1 MAGTRAR
8 PVASPWTTPRALFLV
23 LIGAMLAAMLA
34 AALATPAHAA
44 RPVRM
49 HATLLSSE
57 PAKGSTVASSPE
69 RIYLVFSEEVEP
81 SLGRIRLV
89 GPDGRVV
96 ALESTGDPRNV
107 SALMARVTTP
117 LDRGTWR
124 VEWRIVSEDGHPI
137 DGDFTFAVGAPG
149 TAGPAAPSP
158 PGDEAHDTTPAAPST
173 AAVSTMADS
182 ATAAPSSAMDD
193 VPLLPAL
200 LRGLGV
206 GVLTAL
212 AGLLFFLETRRDR
225 ARQPR
230 AERLASRLSVAAAL
244 LLGLHLVVWAL
255 AVSPERSLGGDQ
267 LAAMLASRVGRVE
280 LARTGLAVLACWAL
294 VLARR
299 ERLALVVA
307 VAAMLVS
314 SATGHSAAIHPAW
327 TVPARALH
335 LFAVAA
341 WLGGLLW
348 LLTLERSGVEVVG
361 AEAQRVSS
369 LALAGVIVVSLTG
382 LVQTKF
388 FIGEWGELVRSTYG
402 AVAIVKIVGLGV
414 LVLFGAHHRFRVLP
428 RLAEAGVADG
438 FTRTLRTEVIVLSL
452 VILVGGLL
460 AYIPPPQH

>member
-1 MAGTRAR
+1 MAAR
-8 PVASPWTTPRALFLV
+8 LAHPVASAWSAHRALLLALAF
-23 LIGAMLAAMLA
+23 AMLAATLTTMLA
-34 AALATPAHAA
+34 RPALAA
-44 RPVRM
+44 RPARM

-57 PAKGSTVASSPE
+57 PAKGTMVASSPP

-89 GPDGRVV
+89 GPGGRVV
-96 ALESTGDPRNV
+96 ALESAGDPRNV

-117 LDRGTWR
+117 LGPGTWR

-137 DGDFTFAVGAPG
+137 DGDFTFAVGGSGADSAALP
-149 TAGPAAPSP
+149 APSE
-158 PGDEAHDTTPAAPST
+158 DEAHDSTTSSSPPASTTPADTTTT
-173 AAVSTMADS
+173 AA
-182 ATAAPSSAMDD
+182 SAMDD
-193 VPLLPAL
+193 VPVLPAL

-212 AGLLFFLETRRDR
+212 AGLLFFLETRREA

-230 AERLASRLSVAAAL
+230 AERLVSRLSVAAAL

-255 AVSPERSLGGDQ
+255 AVSPDRSLGGDQ
-267 LAAMLASRVGRVE
+267 ISAMLASRVGRVE
-280 LARTGLAVLACWAL
+280 LARTALAVLACWAL

-299 ERLALVVA
+299 ERLALGIA

-314 SATGHSAAIHPAW
+314 AGTGHSAAIHPAW

-348 LLTLERSGVEVVG
+348 LLTLERTGVEVVG

-388 FIGEWGELVRSTYG
+388 FIGEWGELVRSAYG

-438 FTRTLRTEVIVLSL
+438 FTRTLRTEVIVRSL

-460 AYIPPPQH
+460 AYVPPPQH

>member
-1 MAGTRAR
+1 MESTRAMR
-8 PVASPWTTPRALFLV
+8 YRALLV
-23 LIGAMLAAMLA
+23 CFSVALLAGVHPR
-34 AALATPAHAA
+34 PADARPASAA
-44 RPVRM
+44 RPAPRM

-57 PAKGSTVASSPE
+57 PTKDSTVTTSPT

-89 GPDGRVV
+89 GPGGQVV
-96 ALESTGDPRNV
+96 ALQSTGDPRNV
-107 SALMARVTTP
+107 SALVAPVTTP
-117 LDRGTWR
+117 LAAGTWR

-137 DGDFTFAVGAPG
+137 DGDFTFAVGAPS
-149 TAGPAAPSP
+149 AGVTAAPAP
-158 PGDEAHDTTPAAPST
+158 PSGASHDTTTSSPSSATPADT
-173 AAVSTMADS
+173 ASS
-182 ATAAPSSAMDD
+182 ATAAMDD
-193 VPLLPAL
+193 VPVVPAL

-206 GVLTAL
+206 GLLTAV

-230 AERLASRLSVAAAL
+230 AERLVSRLSVAMAL
-244 LLGLHLVVWAL
+244 VLALHLVVWAL
-255 AVSPERSLGGDQ
+255 AVAPDRSLGGDQ
-267 LAAMLASRVGRVE
+267 MAAMLASRVGRVE
-280 LARTGLAVLACWAL
+280 VARSALAVLACWAL

-307 VAAMLVS
+307 IAAILVS

-327 TVPARALH
+327 TVPARAFH
-335 LFAVAA
+335 LFAVAL
-341 WLGGLLW
+341 WFGGLLW
-348 LLTLERSGVEVVG
+348 LLTLERPGVDVVA

-402 AVAIVKIVGLGV
+402 AVVILKIVGLGV

-438 FTRTLRTEVIVLSL
+438 FTRTLRTEVLVLSL
-452 VILVGGLL
+452 VILIGGLL
-460 AYIPPPQH
+460 AYIPPPRP

>member
-1 MAGTRAR
+1 MAGAHAR
-8 PVASPWTTPRALFLV
+8 PVALAWTATRTLLFTMAV
-23 LIGAMLAAMLA
+23 
-34 AALATPAHAA
+34 AALVAVFTAAFVRPALGAPPA
-44 RPVRM
+44 RM

-57 PAKGSTVASSPE
+57 PAKGSTVASSPP

-89 GPDGRVV
+89 GPGGRVV

-107 SALMARVTTP
+107 SALVARVPAP

-149 TAGPAAPSP
+149 AGDSSAAPATTD
-158 PGDEAHDTTPAAPST
+158 DETRDTTTAIP
-173 AAVSTMADS
+173 AAVSNSVADS
-182 ATAAPSSAMDD
+182 AAATPSAMDD

-200 LRGLGV
+200 LRGFGV

-212 AGLLFFLETRRDR
+212 AGLLYFLGTRRDR

-244 LLGLHLVVWAL
+244 LLTLHLVVWAL
-255 AVSPERSLGGDQ
+255 AVSPDRSLGGDQ

-280 LARTGLAVLACWAL
+280 VARTALAVLACWAL

-348 LLTLERSGVEVVG
+348 LLTLERPGVDVVA

-369 LALAGVIVVSLTG
+369 LALAGVIVVSITG

-388 FIGEWGELVRSTYG
+388 FIGEWGELVRSAYG

-438 FTRTLRTEVIVLSL
+438 FTRTLRTEVLVLSL

-460 AYIPPPQH
+460 AYIPPPPH

>member
-1 MAGTRAR
+1 M
-8 PVASPWTTPRALFLV
+8 WTTPRVLLV
-23 LIGAMLAAMLA
+23 
-34 AALATPAHAA
+34 ALAVAVLALAVARPALAA
-44 RPVRM
+44 RPPRW

-57 PAKGSTVASSPE
+57 PAKGSTVASSPA

-89 GPDGRVV
+89 GPGGRVV
-96 ALESTGDPRNV
+96 ALAATGDPRNV
-107 SALMARVTTP
+107 SALVARVTTP
-117 LDRGTWR
+117 LDNGTWR

-149 TAGPAAPSP
+149 TGGGAAAAPPTS
-158 PGDEAHDTTPAAPST
+158 GDEAHDTS
-173 AAVSTMADS
+173 VSASPTTSDSGTSVADT
-182 ATAAPSSAMDD
+182 ATAASSAMRD
-193 VPLLPAL
+193 VPVLPAL

-212 AGLLFFLETRRDR
+212 AGLLYFLGTRGDR

-230 AERLASRLSVAAAL
+230 AERLASRLSIAGAL
-244 LLGLHLVVWAL
+244 LLTLHLVVWAL
-255 AVSPERSLGGDQ
+255 AVSPDRSLGGDQ
-267 LAAMLASRVGRVE
+267 MTAMLASRVGRVE
-280 LARTGLAVLACWAL
+280 LARTVLAVLACWAL
-294 VLARR
+294 LLARR

-307 VAAMLVS
+307 AAAMLVS
-314 SATGHSAAIHPAW
+314 SATGHSAAIDPEW
-327 TVPARALH
+327 TIPARALH

-388 FIGEWGELVRSTYG
+388 FIGEWGELVRSAYG
-402 AVAIVKIVGLGV
+402 AVAIAKIVGLGV

-428 RLAEAGVADG
+428 RLAESGVADG
-438 FTRTLRTEVIVLSL
+438 FTRTLRTEVLVLSL

-460 AYIPPPQH
+460 AYVPPPRH

>member
-1 MAGTRAR
+1 MAARLGR
-8 PVASPWTTPRALFLV
+8 PVDGSWTAHRALLFV
-23 LIGAMLAAMLA
+23 LAF
-34 AALATPAHAA
+34 AALATMLARPALAA

-57 PAKGSTVASSPE
+57 PAKGSTVTSSPT
-69 RIYLVFSEEVEP
+69 RVYLVFSEEVEP

-89 GPDGRVV
+89 GPGGRVV

-137 DGDFTFAVGAPG
+137 DGDFTFTVETPGADSAVA
-149 TAGPAAPSP
+149 TPS
-158 PGDEAHDTTPAAPST
+158 GDEAHDTTAAAPSAATTSAVDT
-173 AAVSTMADS
+173 AS
-182 ATAAPSSAMDD
+182 AASSAMED

-206 GVLTAL
+206 GMLTAL
-212 AGLLFFLETRRDR
+212 AGLLFFLGTRRDR
-225 ARQPR
+225 APQLR
-230 AERLASRLSVAAAL
+230 AQRLASRLSVATAL

-255 AVSPERSLGGDQ
+255 AVAPDRSLGGDQ
-267 LAAMLASRVGRVE
+267 MAAMLASRVGRVE
-280 LARTGLAVLACWAL
+280 LARTALAVLACWAL

-307 VAAMLVS
+307 VAAILVS
-314 SATGHSAAIHPAW
+314 SATGHSAAIHPVW

-335 LFAVAA
+335 LFAVAV

-348 LLTLERSGVEVVG
+348 LLTLERSGVEIVG

-428 RLAEAGVADG
+428 RLAQAGVADG

>member
-1 MAGTRAR
+1 MSAPRACNMESTRAMR
-8 PVASPWTTPRALFLV
+8 YRAL
-23 LIGAMLAAMLA
+23 LICVSVALLAGVHPR
-34 AALATPAHAA
+34 PADARPASAA
-44 RPVRM
+44 RPAARM

-57 PAKGSTVASSPE
+57 PAKDSTVATSPT

-89 GPDGRVV
+89 GPGGQVV
-96 ALESTGDPRNV
+96 ALQSSGDPRNV
-107 SALMARVTTP
+107 SALVAPVATP
-117 LDRGTWR
+117 LAAGTWR

-137 DGDFTFAVGAPG
+137 DGDFTFAVGVPNAGVTAASAPPVDEARDTT
-149 TAGPAAPSP
+149 TASAPSAP
-158 PGDEAHDTTPAAPST
+158 PADTA
-173 AAVSTMADS
+173 S
-182 ATAAPSSAMDD
+182 ATTSAMDD
-193 VPLLPAL
+193 VPLLPAI

-206 GVLTAL
+206 GLLAAV
-212 AGLLFFLETRRDR
+212 AGLLFFLDTRRDR
-225 ARQPR
+225 TRQPR
-230 AERLASRLSVAAAL
+230 AERLVSRLSVAMAL
-244 LLGLHLVVWAL
+244 LLALHLVVWAL
-255 AVSPERSLGGDQ
+255 AVSPDRWLGGDQ

-280 LARTGLAVLACWAL
+280 LARSALAVLACWAL

-299 ERLALVVA
+299 ERLAFVVA
-307 VAAMLVS
+307 VAAILVS

-348 LLTLERSGVEVVG
+348 LLTLERSGAAVVG

-402 AVAIVKIVGLGV
+402 AVTLIKIAGLGV
-414 LVLFGAHHRFRVLP
+414 LVLFGAYHRFRVLP
-428 RLAEAGVADG
+428 RLAEAGAADG
-438 FTRTLRTEVIVLSL
+438 FTRTLRTEVLVMSL

-460 AYIPPPQH
+460 AYVPPPQH

>member
-1 MAGTRAR
+1 MRALVLGLALAVLASSFAR
-8 PVASPWTTPRALFLV
+8 P
-23 LIGAMLAAMLA
+23 
-34 AALATPAHAA
+34 ALATRPA
-44 RPVRM
+44 RM

-57 PAKGSTVASSPE
+57 PAKGTTVATSPA

-89 GPDGRVV
+89 GPDGRIV
-96 ALESTGDPRNV
+96 ALQSTGDPRNV
-107 SALMARVTTP
+107 SALMARITTQ
-117 LDRGTWR
+117 LERGTWR

-137 DGDFTFAVGAPG
+137 DGDFTFAVGAPN
-149 TAGPAAPSP
+149 AGGAVATTLP
-158 PGDEAHDTTPAAPST
+158 PGDEAHDTTSSASSPST
-173 AAVSTMADS
+173 DADS
-182 ATAAPSSAMDD
+182 TRAASSAMDD
-193 VPLLPAL
+193 VPMLPAL

-212 AGLLFFLETRRDR
+212 AGLLYFLGTRRDR
-225 ARQPR
+225 ALQPR
-230 AERLASRLSVAAAL
+230 AERLASRLSVATAL
-244 LLGLHLVVWAL
+244 LLTLHLVVWAL
-255 AVSPERSLGGDQ
+255 AVSPDRSLGGDQ
-267 LAAMLASRVGRVE
+267 MVAMLASRVGQVE
-280 LARTGLAVLACWAL
+280 VARTALAVLACWAL

-299 ERLALVVA
+299 ERLALLVA
-307 VAAMLVS
+307 LAAMLVS
-314 SATGHSAAIHPAW
+314 SATGHSAAIHSAW

-369 LALAGVIVVSLTG
+369 LALAAVIVVSLTG

-402 AVAIVKIVGLGV
+402 AVALVKVAGLGV

-438 FTRTLRTEVIVLSL
+438 FTRTLRTEVVVLSL
-452 VILVGGLL
+452 LILVGGLL
-460 AYIPPPQH
+460 AYIPPPQL

>member
-1 MAGTRAR
+1 MEGTHTRR
-8 PVASPWTTPRALFLV
+8 VASKSTAPRALFLA
-23 LIGAMLAAMLA
+23 LALAMLPMAFAGPALA
-34 AALATPAHAA
+34 APAA
-44 RPVRM
+44 RM

-57 PAKGSTVASSPE
+57 PAKASTVATSPE

-89 GPDGRVV
+89 GPGGRVV

-107 SALMARVTTP
+107 SALVARVTTP
-117 LDRGTWR
+117 LDSGTWR

-137 DGDFTFAVGAPG
+137 DGDFTFAVGVPG
-149 TAGPAAPSP
+149 GGGAVATPPSA
-158 PGDEAHDTTPAAPST
+158 DEVHDTTSSAAPPT
-173 AAVSTMADS
+173 IAMADTTTS
-182 ATAAPSSAMDD
+182 ASSPSSAMDD

-212 AGLLFFLETRRDR
+212 AGLLFFLDTRRDR
-225 ARQPR
+225 APQPR
-230 AERLASRLSVAAAL
+230 AARLVSRLSVATAL
-244 LLGLHLVVWAL
+244 LLTLHLVVWAL
-255 AVSPERSLGGDQ
+255 AVSPDRSLGGDQ
-267 LAAMLASRVGRVE
+267 MAAMLASRVGQVE
-280 LARTGLAVLACWAL
+280 LARTALAVLACWAL

-299 ERLALVVA
+299 ERLALIVA
-307 VAAMLVS
+307 IAAILVS

-348 LLTLERSGVEVVG
+348 LLTLERSGAEVV
-361 AEAQRVSS
+361 ATEARRVSS

-388 FIGEWGELVRSTYG
+388 FIGEWGELVRSAYG
-402 AVAIVKIVGLGV
+402 AVALAKVAGLGV

-428 RLAEAGVADG
+428 RLADAGVADG
-438 FTRTLRTEVIVLSL
+438 FTRTLRTEVVVLSL